1 VAAGRLAAL
10 RRVAGN
16 ARRLECVD
24 VGFVLVDVGFMT
36 KVAREVARE
45 EASTGLRGDGSS
57 EECGARW
64 PFTFTFTFTAGDGSS
79 EASPGSSAFV
89 ETSPAS
95 EVGELACGMWSEV
108 AIGACLEL
116 SMV

>member
-1 VAAGRLAAL
+1 
-10 RRVAGN
+10 
-16 ARRLECVD
+16 VD

-45 EASTGLRGDGSS
+45 EASAGLRGDGST

-64 PFTFTFTFTAGDGSS
+64 PFTFTFTAGDGSS
-79 EASPGSSAFV
+79 EASPGSSAFD
-89 ETSPAS
+89 ETVPAS
-95 EVGELACGMWSEV
+95 EVGELAGGMWSEV

>member
-1 VAAGRLAAL
+1 
-10 RRVAGN
+10 
-16 ARRLECVD
+16 VD

-45 EASTGLRGDGSS
+45 EASAGLRGDGSS

-64 PFTFTFTFTAGDGSS
+64 PFTFTFTFTFTAGDGSS
-79 EASPGSSAFV
+79 EASPGSSAFD
-89 ETSPAS
+89 ETVPAS
-95 EVGELACGMWSEV
+95 EVGELAGGMWSEV